1 MKEVVKIALVVW
13 MAVIHLNAQQQPPIS
28 SYFRPSIL
36 SVDSLNYKSRWLP
49 DSFSH
54 PRNQL
59 PFFCALEDKCWKQS
73 GIPFKFRLGSL
84 SYTNYLENKGRYPY
98 ILP

>member
-13 MAVIHLNAQQQPPIS
+13 MAVIRLNAQEQPPIF

-36 SVDSLNYKSRWLP
+36 PTDSLNTKSHRLP
-49 DSFSH
+49 ASFTQT
-54 PRNQL
+54 RNQL

-84 SYTNYLENKGRYPY
+84 SYTNYLENKGTFPV